1 MPVGEDKRLVGDLVD
16 EMRHGQLHRDEG
28 AQVRA
33 MQLEEP
39 LEGGEIPPLHTD
51 DEIFFCWG
59 CAH

>member
-1 MPVGEDKRLVGDLVD
+1 
-16 EMRHGQLHRDEG
+16 
-28 AQVRA
+28 